1 MKYAFLTLWLVVL
14 GAQPLKGQSI
24 DALIK
29 TAEERLEHDDWI
41 QATNDFKSILD
52 KYGSSL
58 TVLQK
63 ANIHNDLG
71 YLSLRL
77 LNMTEAEYHLNL
89 SILGH
94 EEAGL
99 PDKGG
104 YAQALQH
111 MGELFLANIQYDLA
125 KGYIDQA
132 IQVIVDD
139 RGRESAEYALAR
151 IDLAQV
157 YEEIGYYDLAYGI
170 FLESH
175 ESLKNLGAFSPEY
188 AEACNHL
195 GRILIRQGQ
204 PAKAEE
210 YINEGTVIYK
220 QLGTDYDVERA
231 ESLEGLGNFYEQLGR
246 YEDAEKTL
254 LEALEIKRAIPN
266 EANILIIETLND
278 LGILYRHLGD
288 DVRSE
293 EMFLEV
299 VKECEEELTTD
310 HQFYATAKNNLATIA
325 MQKGENEKA
334 KTLLEEALATYDKR
348 YGPNHPLSANT
359 LNNLARV
366 EKQLGENDVAEE
378 YYKRVL
384 QLDEKLYGKNHPD
397 YATTLMNLAIL
408 YSASGRDEDADK
420 FYLEALA
427 IRKNVL
433 GVNHPT
439 YYRALENV
447 GLHAITQGKM
457 VEAEEYFREAIE
469 IQIGQIE
476 SVFAALPLREREIF
490 YARVRDDVDRYN
502 FIAFGLLNQKPDLI
516 KNIFDYQ
523 LKTNTLLFT
532 PSEKI
537 ENRIVNGND
546 QDLRNQFFEWRNNK
560 QLLANY
566 YRIGEQRLEENNIS
580 LEDVESDVL
589 AKEQALISKMEA
601 FNSILPKTNENWSE
615 VQKKVN
621 PGEAVVEIVKIR
633 EFKSQ
638 TNDDGIVFGFTNLTQ
653 YLAIIFK
660 DDIQE
665 PTYAVLGNRFRYED
679 DQLDVYKGSVARG
692 NENEAFDMLWAPI
705 HNKLGKV
712 SRLRVTADGIYHQ
725 INPNSF
731 KSGADKFLIDDYF
744 VTYLTSCKDL
754 FRSESEA
761 LSKKSMFFG
770 NPDFK
775 GSAPTDRLRL
785 SPLLTSELE
794 INSIAAILQP
804 KNWDAR
810 VFSKADA
817 SELRIRSA
825 YNPTLLHIATHGYFS
840 KDDEFFSMVGKVE
853 DPMFNSGLFLT
864 GASKSYDGFINGF
877 NPNEL
882 NDGILTTYEAMG
894 LDLNRTKLVVLS
906 APEPNVAQIENRD
919 GIYGLQRAFIVAGAR
934 NLLTNFSRANA
945 NAMSELIV
953 LFYHKFI
960 ETEDASE
967 SLRFAQQKLRTKYD
981 DPRIWGSFMLV
992 GNG

>member
-1 MKYAFLTLWLVVL
+1 MKYTFLTVWLVIL
-14 GAQPLKGQSI
+14 MAHPLSGQSI

-29 TAEERLEHDDWI
+29 NAEERLEHDDWI
-41 QATNDFKSILD
+41 RATADFKSILE
-52 KYGSSL
+52 KYNSSL
-58 TVLQK
+58 SGLQK
-63 ANIHNDLG
+63 AKIHNDLG

-77 LNMTEAEYHLNL
+77 LDLQNAEYHLNL

-94 EEAGL
+94 EESGI
-99 PDKGG
+99 PDRGN
-104 YAQALQH
+104 YASALQH
-111 MGELFLANIQYDLA
+111 MSELFLARLQFDLA
-125 KGYIDQA
+125 KSYIDQA
-132 IQVIVDD
+132 IEVIVNDK
-139 RGRESAEYALAR
+139 GRSSAEFALAR
-151 IDLAQV
+151 IDLAQI
-157 YEEIGYYDLAYGI
+157 YEEIGYYDLAYDI
-170 FLESH
+170 FFQSH
-175 ESLKNLGAFSPEY
+175 ESLKELGAFSPEY

-246 YEDAEKTL
+246 YEDAEKIL
-254 LEALEIKRAIPN
+254 LEALEIKRSIPN

-288 DVRSE
+288 DIRSE

-299 VKECEEELTTD
+299 VKECEEELATD
-310 HQFYATAKNNLATIA
+310 HQFYAIAKNNLATIA

-334 KTLLEEALATYDKR
+334 KGLLEEALATYDAK

-366 EKQLGENDVAEE
+366 EKQLGESGVAEE

-384 QLDEKLYGKNHPD
+384 ELDERLYGKNHPD

-408 YSASGRDEDADK
+408 YSASGRDEEADK
-420 FYLEALA
+420 YYLEALA

-433 GVNHPT
+433 GSNHPT

-447 GLHAITQGKM
+447 GLHAMAQGKM
-457 VEAEEYFREAIE
+457 VEAEKYFREAIE
-469 IQIGQIE
+469 IQIGQVK

-490 YARVRDDVDRYN
+490 YTRVRDDVDRYN
-502 FIAFGLLNQKPDLI
+502 FIAFGLLDQKPELI

-523 LKTNTLLFT
+523 LKTKTLLFT

-537 ENRIVNGND
+537 ESRIVNGNN
-546 QDLRNQFFEWRNNK
+546 QALRNEFFEWRNAK

-566 YRIGEQRLEENNIS
+566 YRIGEQRLQENNIR
-580 LEDVESDVL
+580 LEDVENDVL
-589 AKEQALISKMEA
+589 AKEQGLVSQMEE
-601 FNSILPKTNENWSE
+601 FQSILPKTAETWKD
-615 VQKKVN
+615 VQSKVN
-621 PGEAVVEIVKIR
+621 GDEAIVEIVKIR

-638 TNDDGIVFGFTNLTQ
+638 TNDGGIVFGFTNLTQ

-660 DDIQE
+660 ASASE
-665 PTYAVLGNRFRYED
+665 PTYAILGSRFRYED
-679 DQLDVYKGSVARG
+679 DQLDIYKNATARG
-692 NENEAFDMLWAPI
+692 NEDEAFDLLWAPI
-705 HNKLGKV
+705 HNQLGNVKKV
-712 SRLRVTADGIYHQ
+712 RVAADGIFHR

-731 KSGADKFLIDDYF
+731 KYDANNFLIDEYF
-744 VTYLTSCKDL
+744 VTYLTSCMDL
-754 FRSESEA
+754 FRAKKEA
-761 LSKKSMFFG
+761 LSKKSMLFG

-775 GSAPTDRLRL
+775 GSSSTDRLRL
-785 SPLLTSELE
+785 APLQTSELE
-794 INSIAAILQP
+794 INSIAGLLKP
-804 KNWDAR
+804 KDWDAR
-810 VFSKADA
+810 VFAKADA

-840 KDDEFFSMVGKVE
+840 KDEEFFSMVGKVD
-853 DPMFNSGLFLT
+853 DPMFKSGLFLS

-877 NPNEL
+877 DPNEL

-906 APEPNVAQIENRD
+906 APEPNVSQIENRD
-919 GIYGLQRAFIVAGAR
+919 GVYGLQRAFIVAGAR

-967 SLRFAQQKLRTKYD
+967 SLRFAQQKLRTKYG
-981 DPRIWGSFMLV
+981 DPQIWGSFMLV